1 MSGVSLLDRVL
12 GLDDNSEPEERRPE
26 PGSTGRHAQ
35 PSENT
40 ATPDVEGSGEGG
52 YDRRYLVYLLVIA
65 TAGWALASYDFNL
78 LVTALPTVAAD
89 LKLSQTQV
97 GLLGFV
103 VYGAMLVISLLV
115 GAAMDRFGRKV
126 MWQITLIG
134 AAVFTGLT
142 YFVDSFW
149 SLILIRALA
158 SGLANSELA
167 ISITLVNEQV
177 PAKRRGLLYSIVQGG
192 WPLGVLLA
200 SGVFLGFNNGLG
212 VDWHVVFVFGV
223 VPLLMVIVG
232 RRWVRPSQRYQQLR
246 ELREAKNAGDDEK
259 VQKLTE
265 RYDVDVEEIDK
276 VSIRQL
282 FTETGW
288 ARTQLIRTSVVW
300 VLYAAG
306 FVAANTYII
315 DWLTHHRHFS
325 RAHALTL
332 LLIASGIGIAF
343 YVLGG
348 ALGERFGRQRVL
360 VASAIATLG
369 LTVAFY
375 FAGPVWLIW
384 VLYTVLYQASNGTW
398 SGTGYAY
405 WAESFPTRVRGT
417 AIGWLGAMYA
427 AGLIVG
433 SGVWTGLIGAHGA
446 VTLLIVGAGFAVLQ
460 TIAAFFL
467 PHIKP
472 GQALEDVA
480 T

>member
-1 MSGVSLLDRVL
+1 LIF
-12 GLDDNSEPEERRPE
+12 
-26 PGSTGRHAQ
+26 
-35 PSENT
+35 
-40 ATPDVEGSGEGG
+40 
-52 YDRRYLVYLLVIA
+52 LLVIA

-78 LVTALPTVAAD
+78 LVTALPTIASD
-89 LKLSQTQV
+89 LHLSQTQV
-97 GLLGFV
+97 GLLGFI
-103 VYGAMLVISLLV
+103 VYSAMLVISLVV
-115 GAAMDRFGRKV
+115 GYSMDRFGRKV
-126 MWQITLIG
+126 MWQVALVG

-142 YFVDSFW
+142 YFVHTFW
-149 SLILIRALA
+149 ELVLVRALA

-212 VDWHVVFVFGV
+212 VNWHVVFVFGV

-232 RRWVRPSQRYQQLR
+232 RHWVRPSERYEQLR
-246 ELREAKNAGDDEK
+246 ELRKAKARGDDQQVK
-259 VQKLTE
+259 QLTE

-282 FTETGW
+282 FRERGW

-300 VLYAAG
+300 ILYAAG

-315 DWLTHHRHFS
+315 DWLTQYRHFS
-325 RAHALTL
+325 RSEALTM
-332 LLIASGIGIAF
+332 LLIASGVGIAF

-360 VASAIATLG
+360 VVSAAATLV
-369 LTVAFY
+369 LTIAFY

-384 VLYTVLYQASNGTW
+384 VLFIVLYQASNGTW

-433 SGVWTGLIGAHGA
+433 AGIWTTLIGDHGA
-446 VTLLIVGAGFAVLQ
+446 ITFLIVGGGFAVFQ
-460 TIAAFFL
+460 TVASLWLPNIA
-467 PHIKP
+467 P
-472 GQALEDVA
+472 GQELEEVA